1 MKVNEVVQR
10 LEAAAAELEAEFRAA
25 PVVNA
30 SSVEEVE
37 DLLRCARSAMGKVNP
52 AVELTSK
59 ASLGNVQRWIV
70 QAAADAVYA
79 RGGDRVEA
87 ETAKEAMDERLDAEW
102 TALKVAAA
110 REKKAELEA
119 VAAEKGYK
127 PGWVFFQLK
136 DAFGSDVANEVC
148 PR

>member
-52 AVELTSK
+52 AMELTSK

-102 TALKVAAA
+102 TALKVQAA
-110 REKKAELEA
+110 REKKSELEA

-136 DAFGSDVANEVC
+136 DLFGSDVANEVC

>member
-37 DLLRCARSAMGKVNP
+37 DLLRISRSAMGKVNP
-52 AVELTSK
+52 AMELTSK

-70 QAAADAVYA
+70 QAAGEAVYA
-79 RGGDRVEA
+79 RAGDRVEA
-87 ETAKEAMDERLDAEW
+87 EAAKAAMDERLDAEW
-102 TALKVAAA
+102 NALKVQAA
-110 REKKAELEA
+110 REKKSELEA

-136 DAFGSDVANEVC
+136 DLFGSDVANEVC